1 MSCSLR
7 LRITRVRGHSGARPP
22 NATSSALHPPTPIR
36 PSPHRL
42 PSRLFSLPCAPTCH
56 LPFVCPTCFDLFDA
70 PVSAATQFIV
80 RPILLQPSTTPRQWP
95 PLGFVALTLWAAYL
109 WRRLEKS
116 WLNEFDAARNTP
128 HSPLPRC
135 LLLVSVSYAPMGAR
149 WLWTHV
155 LALSGRSVVLWIR
168 RAV

>member
-1 MSCSLR
+1 MSCLLR
-7 LRITRVRGHSGARPP
+7 LHLTRVRGHSGAGPP

-70 PVSAATQFIV
+70 PVSAATQLIV

-109 WRRLEKS
+109 WRRLEKR
-116 WLNEFDAARNTP
+116 WLNDFDAARNTP
-128 HSPLPRC
+128 QPLPPRC
-135 LLLVSVSYAPMGAR
+135 LLLVSVATRSWAR
-149 WLWTHV
+149 VGYGTHV
-155 LALSGRSVVLWIR
+155 LALSGRSVVLSIR